1 MSLTYPQQTNPSINP
16 AQALFAS
23 IANAG
28 KPQGKTEFENM
39 KVYNE
44 DGVWLFNISYTKET
58 TDYTIA
64 VLEGLKSIGA
74 IGKYTNEATERAVV
88 DSTNIKNIFQTLT
101 QPQA

>member
-1 MSLTYPQQTNPSINP
+1 MAQENQTQINP

-58 TDYTIA
+58 TDYTLA

-88 DSTNIKNIFQTLT
+88 DSTNIKNVFASLV